1 MRKHKRLLCAALAV
15 VSMGSVSLNT
25 GVEVKA
31 DQIKSADVFADAQWN
46 YLTEWTV
53 DGERDWLQSMCE
65 TDKYIVCYTD
75 TKKKGEPDVITVFDR
90 ETLNLAFEV
99 REMDYEHGNG
109 MTYNART
116 NEIYL
121 APYNTQL
128 RQNAGYIF
136 ALDADTMEFKRRIKI
151 SDGSFNAAS
160 IEYVEGTNQY
170 IIQTT
175 KERNYT
181 FLLYDSDFVE
191 IETLFEGNQ
200 SMGNLFQD
208 FCVSGD
214 FIISVPWM
222 RKNEDD
228 PRLQLYSISQRE
240 YLGSYS
246 IYAPG
251 AGEVYEPESIC
262 QSAAGEIVL
271 ALAMTGTKRMALYN
285 TYVPIIY
292 TVTTSVENGEITETR
307 GDVDMGSDFRVEYN
321 STEDFELRQ
330 VQVDGQNVGLEENK
344 DGYTFGNIQDDHSIW
359 AQFTEIPKF
368 DIVTDVENGTIDG
381 AQAVRRDEDITIN
394 YAPEEHY
401 EMDQILVDGEP
412 VYTENHEDSYTFKFV
427 QEARSIAVKFKEIPS
442 FVIATKAYNG
452 DITATNNKVYRDEN
466 YTVEYSPNDG
476 YQMSYMKID
485 GEWLSQIGTDTDGSS
500 YTFENV
506 QSGHDVTVVYQWKY
520 LPFIILAGAFGACI
534 PLGLIYLTV
543 ARIQKKRRKRRL
555 RRTGNDER

>member
-485 GEWLSQIGTDTDGSS
+485 GEWLSQIGADTDGSS

>member
-1 MRKHKRLLCAALAV
+1 MKKHKRLLCAVLAV

-31 DQIKSADVFADAQWN
+31 DQIKSADVFANAQWN

-99 REMDYEHGNG
+99 RDMDYEHGNG

-136 ALDADTMEFKRRIKI
+136 ALDADTMTFKRRIKI

-181 FLLYDSDFVE
+181 FLLYDSDFNQ
-191 IETLFEGNQ
+191 IDTLFEGNQ
-200 SMGNLFQD
+200 SLGNLFQD

-222 RKNEDD
+222 RKNADD

-307 GDVDMGSDFRVEYN
+307 GDVDMGSDFRVEY
-321 STEDFELRQ
+321 SSSEDFELRQ

-381 AQAVRRDEDITIN
+381 AQIVRRDESVTIN
-394 YAPEEHY
+394 YTPEEHY
-401 EMDQILVDGEP
+401 EMDQVLVDGEP
-412 VYTENHEDSYTFKFV
+412 VYAENYENSYTFKFV
-427 QEARSIAVKFKEIPS
+427 QEPRSIAVKFKEIPS
-442 FVIATKAYNG
+442 FVVATKVYNG
-452 DITATNNKVYRDEN
+452 DITATNKKVYRDED
-466 YTVEYSPNDG
+466 YTVEYSPHEG

-485 GEWLSQIGTDTDGSS
+485 GEWMSQIGTDTDGSS
-500 YTFENV
+500 YTFKNM
-506 QSGHDVTVVYQWKY
+506 QTGHDVTVVYQWKY

-534 PLGLIYLTV
+534 PLGLIYLAV
-543 ARIQKKRRKRRL
+543 ARIQKKRRQRRL

>member
-442 FVIATKAYNG
+442 FVIATKVYNG

>member
-330 VQVDGQNVGLEENK
+330 VQVDGQNVELEENK